1 MCTGKNFFY
10 CSKEVVFII
19 IRKKC
24 ESFILLG
31 SFMFFFQAMLIK
43 TTCNTYIRTIIIKGE
58 EGEYRVGS
66 ILGPHQL
73 GVR

>member
-1 MCTGKNFFY
+1 MC
-10 CSKEVVFII
+10 
-19 IRKKC
+19 
-24 ESFILLG
+24 
-31 SFMFFFQAMLIK
+31 FFQAMLIK